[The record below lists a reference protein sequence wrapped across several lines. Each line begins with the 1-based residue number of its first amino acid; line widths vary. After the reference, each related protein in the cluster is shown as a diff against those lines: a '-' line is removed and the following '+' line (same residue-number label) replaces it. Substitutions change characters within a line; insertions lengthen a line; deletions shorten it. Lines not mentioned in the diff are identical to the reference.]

1 MVCTTIKITSCI
13 PNWQCEIP
21 LNGYEHDI
29 NNCGQSRRLK
39 SSCNATCTNVPI
51 YGIWTVCQSNN
62 KRTRTVTNSCTGAV
76 TTESQTCTYIP
87 PSNGDGNGD
96 ENEDSNGLCDQLGLD
111 DQTCSALKYVGIG
124 IGALIVGY
132 TVYKVLPKNK

>member
-51 YGIWTVCQSNN
+51 YGIWTVCQSTNT
-62 KRTRTVTNSCTGAV
+62 KTRTVTNSCTGAV
-76 TTESQTCTYIP
+76 TTESQTCTYVQ
-87 PSNGDGNGD
+87 PSDD
-96 ENEDSNGLCDQLGLD
+96 KNGLCDQLGLD
-111 DQTCSALKYVGIG
+111 DQTCTSLKYAGIG
-124 IGALIVGY
+124 IGALIIGY
-132 TVYKVLPKNK
+132 TVYKVLPKNKQQK